1 MKADRLVW
9 KPMLNAVQLSRQ
21 FKKGVILSK
30 TNDLRKVYDRDLPL
44 VHNFEANPRLKNR
57 NDMVDFTNL

>member
-1 MKADRLVW
+1 
-9 KPMLNAVQLSRQ
+9 MLNAVQLSRQ